1 MGEIMKS
8 KKIIFLLLIV
18 VVLLTGC
25 TKTLKDGKEVIK
37 NPETGQN
44 LTQNILCRPTDK
56 DLIKIYSKYEDKVDL
71 GSLPDCEDFKINTGH
86 DEGLWTNIFVKP
98 LAWIIISFGKILKNY
113 GLALI
118 VTTLVIR
125 FAAFPL
131 TKKTAMQSELIKQ
144 AQPELDRL
152 EKKYEGKNDQESMIK
167 KTQEMQLIYRKYN
180 INPLAGCLFAFIQ
193 LPVFIAFF
201 EAINRVPA
209 IFEDTFLGLY
219 LGTTPATA
227 IGHGQFQYLIIVVI
241 LAFVTYYSF
250 KMNSTTSQ
258 NNQTAM
264 MTKSMTIM
272 IIVMSIFMTTALDI
286 YWLTS
291 SLFTIGQNL
300 LIKRSKKE

>member
-1 MGEIMKS
+1 MKK
-8 KKIIFLLLIV
+8 KKIFIIMLIITF
-18 VVLLTGC
+18 LLTGC
-25 TKTLKDGKEVIK
+25 TKTLKNGKEVIK

-44 LTQNILCRPTDK
+44 LTQNILCRPTDE

-71 GSLPDCEDFKINTGH
+71 GSLPECEDFKINTGH

-98 LAWIIISFGKILKNY
+98 LAWAIISFGKLLNNY

-118 VTTLVIR
+118 VTSLVIR

-167 KTQEMQLIYRKYN
+167 KTQEMQMIYKKYD

-193 LPVFIAFF
+193 LPIFIAFF
-201 EAINRVPA
+201 EAINRVPS
-209 IFEDTFLGLY
+209 IFVFSFLSLY

-227 IGHGQFQYLIIVVI
+227 ISHGQFQYVIIVII

-264 MTKSMTIM
+264 MTRTMTIM

-291 SLFTIGQNL
+291 SIFTIGQNL
-300 LIKRSKKE
+300 LIKRSNKI